1 MSIDGNAKSERVRR
15 HFAQTAKDMILQSGV
30 ESVSA
35 RKLAHLAGYALGTIY
50 NHFSSLDELLWYSR
64 SLMIEDLGHYLMTK
78 NPGKVSGG
86 EDLKQLF
93 RSYMAYFLDN
103 HHIYRF
109 FYFHSLDKSEKRE
122 RNFTEAPGFKEQR
135 NHTFSFLSHS
145 GRYSQSEIDQI
156 GQIIINSIQGLLT
169 MVITDNDGLK
179 AESAYRQLDKM
190 IDFLI
195 LDKKRGDEKEC
206 Y

>member
-1 MSIDGNAKSERVRR
+1 MSRDVNAKSDRVRL
-15 HFAQTAKDMILQSGV
+15 HFAQTGKDMILQSGI

-64 SLMIEDLGHYLMTK
+64 SLMIEEMGYYLMTE
-78 NPGKVSGG
+78 NPGKITGVD
-86 EDLKQLF
+86 DLKKLL
-93 RSYMAYFLDN
+93 RSYMGYFLDN
-103 HHIYRF
+103 PHIYRF
-109 FYFHSLDKSEKRE
+109 FYFHSLDKKEKRE
-122 RNFTEAPGFKEQR
+122 RNFTEAPGFSDQR
-135 NHTFSFLSHS
+135 NIAFSFLSHD
-145 GRYSQSEIDQI
+145 GLYSQSEINQI
-156 GQIIINSIQGLLT
+156 GQILINSIQGLLT

-195 LDKKRGDEKEC
+195 SDKRKRR
-206 Y
+206 